1 MASSGGGRSR
11 SNSVTSMKSDS
22 IESDFNGAL
31 NAMITSSNSI
41 NAIASQTPQDAR
53 GFISS
58 SSSGTSSGDDDDREF
73 CYADSCQSR
82 SDVDNEERMCV
93 GSPLFG
99 VFSPGDEDTIKSA
112 RAVASLSA
120 SHRASYMKLAS
131 SSVLSTS
138 PTPSEYPVVI
148 DDDTA
153 DVTKSKLSSVFG
165 KPLCEL
171 NRYQCDVDNFERP
184 SASLAVARPSSV
196 NSDNSLGAGGYVGS
210 AFRGTLYELACIHQR
225 IVTLEEHAGR
235 VKLLEATIASQKQQ
249 MEELRLDAARLR
261 EDLKVSRAREE
272 TSQEEAEKLR
282 TELHDARSS
291 VLKQVGDIVKLNES
305 DALNAL
311 SAAIERDRKR
321 PRVVSMG

>member
-1 MASSGGGRSR
+1 
-11 SNSVTSMKSDS
+11 
-22 IESDFNGAL
+22 
-31 NAMITSSNSI
+31 
-41 NAIASQTPQDAR
+41 
-53 GFISS
+53 
-58 SSSGTSSGDDDDREF
+58 
-73 CYADSCQSR
+73 
-82 SDVDNEERMCV
+82 
-93 GSPLFG
+93 
-99 VFSPGDEDTIKSA
+99 
-112 RAVASLSA
+112 
-120 SHRASYMKLAS
+120 MKLAS